1 MQNFNHMA
9 ETEPSSSSDRSTWL
23 CVEAGRVPYRAALA
37 LQHGLVAARRSGR
50 IRSDVMLLLDH
61 PPVFTLGRRGGRENL
76 LVSDAHL
83 QRHGVEVVPVERGGN
98 ITFHGPGQ
106 LVAYTIFDLQAAR
119 MGVTDF
125 VFRLEEAMLRTAGDW
140 NVSARR
146 NPLNRGVWVGSNKM
160 GSIGL
165 AIRRGVTYHGLAFNV
180 ETDLTPFGWINPC
193 GLQNVG
199 VTSLQREA
207 GRPVS
212 LTEAM
217 AAFKEHFSRA
227 LDAKLTSVPPA
238 DIESLAA
245 A

>member
-1 MQNFNHMA
+1 MTK
-9 ETEPSSSSDRSTWL
+9 TEIRSAGRMTWL
-23 CVEAGRVPYRAALA
+23 CVEAGRVPYRQALA
-37 LQHGLVAARRSGR
+37 LQHRLVAARRSGR
-50 IRSDVMLLLDH
+50 LRSDLVLLLDH
-61 PPVFTLGRRGGRENL
+61 PAVFTLGRRGGRENL
-76 LVSDAHL
+76 RVSADHL
-83 QRHGVEVVPVERGGN
+83 QQHGVEVVPVERGGN

-125 VFRLEEAMLRTAGDW
+125 VYRLEEAMLRTAEHWKVAAD
-140 NVSARR
+140 R
-146 NPLNRGVWVGSNKM
+146 NPLNRGVWVGADKL

-180 ETDLTPFGWINPC
+180 EPDLTPFGWINPC
-193 GLQNVG
+193 GLSNVG

-207 GRPVS
+207 GRPVTLS
-212 LTEAM
+212 EAM
-217 AAFKEHFSRA
+217 AVFKHHFA
-227 LDAKLTSVPPA
+227 QAMDATLKSVPPA